1 MSDMLFLNMLRCAL
15 ENTTPPPSLEASH
28 EEWIKVFEL
37 ARIHK
42 VLPLIADVYVRSPFK
57 SKTDLSG
64 LSQVAKVAVTQQ
76 VVKTA
81 EFLKLYSELAKN
93 DITPVIVKGLVCRQ
107 VYPKPDLRVSADE
120 DLYVSPKHTLRASR
134 LLTKSGLRPLLCE
147 SEDTEQCA
155 FCSVNGLY
163 IELHKYLFSCDS
175 YFDKYN
181 KVFEKAFERSV
192 FITVEGVDIC
202 TLSPTDHIL
211 YLILHS
217 ARHFLHSG
225 VGIRQVC
232 DVVMFSHFYGKD
244 IDWEYVYNQCL
255 CTNTLHFA
263 AALFDIGKKH
273 LGLSFKK
280 AFIPEKWQNL
290 DVQGD
295 MLLEDILDAGIYGS
309 SSRERS
315 HSAGI
320 TLSAIKGTKGKVLRT
335 VFPSAKDM
343 GSRFTYAKKHPIL
356 LPVAWGQRILE
367 YSKEVSSSPEN
378 TPSASLKTGKKRLE
392 LLKIYKFQTK

>member
-1 MSDMLFLNMLRCAL
+1 MVNIYLYIAKNAIILYNKISNYTQNFRLEGGYTMPDMLFLNMLRCAL

-120 DLYVSPKHTLRASR
+120 DLYVSPKHTLKASR

-163 IELHKYLFSCDS
+163 IELHKYLL
-175 YFDKYN
+175 
-181 KVFEKAFERSV
+181 VTA
-192 FITVEGVDIC
+192 
-202 TLSPTDHIL
+202 IL
-211 YLILHS
+211 INTT
-217 ARHFLHSG
+217 RFL
-225 VGIRQVC
+225 
-232 DVVMFSHFYGKD
+232 
-244 IDWEYVYNQCL
+244 
-255 CTNTLHFA
+255 
-263 AALFDIGKKH
+263 KK
-273 LGLSFKK
+273 
-280 AFIPEKWQNL
+280 P
-290 DVQGD
+290 
-295 MLLEDILDAGIYGS
+295 
-309 SSRERS
+309 
-315 HSAGI
+315 
-320 TLSAIKGTKGKVLRT
+320 LSALC
-335 VFPSAKDM
+335 
-343 GSRFTYAKKHPIL
+343 L
-356 LPVAWGQRILE
+356 
-367 YSKEVSSSPEN
+367 
-378 TPSASLKTGKKRLE
+378 
-392 LLKIYKFQTK
+392 